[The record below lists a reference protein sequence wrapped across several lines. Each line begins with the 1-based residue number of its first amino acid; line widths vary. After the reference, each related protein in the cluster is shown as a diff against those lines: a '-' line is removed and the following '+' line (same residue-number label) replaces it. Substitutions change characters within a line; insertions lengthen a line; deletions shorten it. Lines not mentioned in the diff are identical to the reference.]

1 MGESC
6 ECVRRHH
13 SGYETTISKITWKD
27 RQFFLK
33 LNYQNHQNFSPATT
47 LRTLTPTRW
56 FNMKCASSGLYYSS
70 VVWSEWN
77 SSLICC
83 HSDPTSLAR
92 SFLCPAWDAPS
103 PSAACIASRVFP
115 GAGFY
120 SNHAV
125 SWNDVLHLC

>member
-47 LRTLTPTRW
+47 LRTLTLVELQPDLLPLRSHQPRSEL
-56 FNMKCASSGLYYSS
+56 FVSGVGRTLT
-70 VVWSEWN
+70 
-77 SSLICC
+77 ICC
-83 HSDPTSLAR
+83 LHCFPCL
-92 SFLCPAWDAPS
+92 
-103 PSAACIASRVFP
+103 SRCRLLFQP
-115 GAGFY
+115 CG
-120 SNHAV
+120 
-125 SWNDVLHLC
+125 VLE